1 MTAVLPP
8 ARVAIAGNAPP
19 SREWYQY
26 FQAATQVNL
35 DVGTLR
41 HDVDALTVRVTAL
54 EDAPP
59 SSGDVKITG
68 AGSIYVSATAVKVV
82 SLESDAEDPGFTTY
96 YGTDS
101 TGAKG
106 WYAVSDALA
115 SSGNIAKSIDA
126 AGVTSFDLVDL
137 ADSGTGTLQAVT
149 FDAKGRKT
157 GSRAATIT
165 GTAGRITVAHGD
177 ASDGLPTID
186 LATVLDAGG
195 GALQKTAFDA
205 YGRKTGTSAATTTDL
220 AEGGNL
226 YYTDARVRATAL
238 TGLSTATA
246 TPVTA
251 TDSVLVGVGKLQGQ
265 ASAAATAIA
274 GKEPSI
280 TAGTTAQYWRGD
292 KTWQA
297 LDKAAVGLGN
307 VDNTSDA
314 NKPVSTAQAS
324 ALAMKQDISGL
335 GTAAFASTGRTT
347 GNVPVYEDFSSV
359 GRGNPGLMLEAAAGT
374 GRVGISGGM
383 GETDVSGQAVFVFNA
398 VGSASVT
405 SSTEKRVGIFF
416 FNVVGSTAGN
426 RGAAF
431 GINLKKDG
439 AATIAN
445 AFGISNSGVVT
456 PGADNV
462 QTMGSAALRWSVVY
476 AGTGTINTSDARE
489 KTDVAPLTDAELAA
503 AADLSRAIGTYQW
516 LESVQLK
523 GADARHHAGL
533 TVQQAIAIMQA
544 HGLDPFR
551 YGFICFDEWSE
562 QLEQVDEET
571 GEVTQV
577 YRPAGDRYSFRHDE
591 MLLFI
596 ARGFAARLD
605 ALETAR

>member
-19 SREWYQY
+19 SREWYRY

-115 SSGNIAKSIDA
+115 SSGNIAKSTDA

-137 ADSGTGTLQAVT
+137 ADSGTGTALVKIT
-149 FDAKGRKT
+149 RDAKGRV
-157 GSRAATIT
+157 S
-165 GTAGRITVAHGD
+165 
-177 ASDGLPTID
+177 
-186 LATVLDAGG
+186 
-195 GALQKTAFDA
+195 
-205 YGRKTGTSAATTTDL
+205 GTSAATTTDL
-220 AEGGNL
+220 AEGDNL
-226 YYTDARVRATAL
+226 YFTDARVRATAL

-280 TAGTTAQYWRGD
+280 TPGTTAQYWRGD
-292 KTWQA
+292 KTWQT
-297 LDKAAVGLGN
+297 LDKTAVGLGN
-307 VDNTSDA
+307 ADNTSDA

-335 GTAAFASTGRTT
+335 GTAAFASTGNNAAGAVPLLDSPGAGQTSLTLT
-347 GNVPVYEDFSSV
+347 GTSARANLYLRS
-359 GRGNPGLMLEAAAGT
+359 GNADASNIGEGTLSFAGT
-374 GRVGISGGM
+374 GS
-383 GETDVSGQAVFVFNA
+383 VS
-398 VGSASVT
+398 
-405 SSTEKRVGIFF
+405 SSTEKRLALMYV
-416 FNVVGSTAGN
+416 NTDGSTAN
-426 RGAAF
+426 HRGGKF
-431 GINLKKDG
+431 GINLKQDG
-439 AATIAN
+439 NTSLVSRFN
-445 AFGISNSGVVT
+445 VSYLGHTEPGV
-456 PGADNV
+456 DNV
-462 QTMGSAALRWSVVY
+462 QTMGSASLRWSVVY

-489 KTDVAPLTDAELAA
+489 KTDVAPLTTDELAA
-503 AADLSRAIGTYQW
+503 AADLARAIGTYQW

-551 YGFICFDEWSE
+551 YGFICFDEWAE

-571 GEVTQV
+571 GEVTQA

-591 MLLFI
+591 LLLFI